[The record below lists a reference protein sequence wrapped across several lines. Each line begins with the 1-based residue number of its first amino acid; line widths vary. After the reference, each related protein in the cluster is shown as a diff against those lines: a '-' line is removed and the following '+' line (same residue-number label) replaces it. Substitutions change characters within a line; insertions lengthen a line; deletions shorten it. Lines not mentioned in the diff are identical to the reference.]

1 MSSEHTTIIRF
12 DEQVATQKDGTIE
25 RIIGFVRA
33 KELLTLFDDAT
44 LDANPR
50 SAKTNAVTR
59 DIIDS
64 VREDPTTFQFKT
76 KGILLGTSNYNKLER
91 RRYQLNFL
99 DPAYEGLLDGG
110 HNMLALG
117 IFILGHVVDERSVKK
132 IKFWNDMK
140 HLWQESRDQVRE
152 IRDELNFK
160 VPVEILVP
168 SEDDL
173 DSIEEFKMALIDICA
188 ARNNN
193 AQLTTQAKAN
203 QKGFYDEIRNRFPTE
218 ISSKVEWKTNQ
229 WEDQSDRPI
238 KVKDIVALAW
248 IPLTVLSE
256 NDLLP
261 KQTENGPIDF
271 SISPQSIYSGKEKLS
286 VLFDKLMDH
295 PEVTRPRNGPHHEL
309 HNVAIS
315 SAFTVLADLP
325 KLHDYIFANLGD
337 AYNKATGGRFGGIKA
352 VRKPKKGKVS
362 SKFQYYESDRQVP
375 DGFVIPVL
383 YGLKALMGV
392 ESNRVVWK
400 QDPFSYLEQHL
411 QDLAEQLRIFLDAFN
426 FDPQKIGKN
435 EGVYRSLVR
444 EVERSRRI

>member
-1 MSSEHTTIIRF
+1 MGLRPRRNHRCANGKLGSSAMSSEHTTIIRF
-12 DEQVATQKDGTIE
+12 DEQVATQRDGAIE

-33 KELLTLFDDAT
+33 KEILTLFDDAT

-64 VREDPTTFQFKT
+64 VREDPATFQFKT
-76 KGILLGTSNYNKLER
+76 KGILLGTSDYSKLER
-91 RRYQLNFL
+91 RRYRLNFI

-117 IFILGHVVDERSVKK
+117 IFVLSHVADERSIKR

-140 HLWQESRDQVRE
+140 QLWEENRDDIKK
-152 IRDELNFK
+152 IRDEFNFK

-168 SEDDL
+168 SREDME
-173 DSIEEFKMALIDICA
+173 SIEDFKMALIDICA

-203 QKGFYDEIRNRFPTE
+203 QKGFYDEIRNRLPVD
-218 ISSKVEWKTNQ
+218 IRGQVEWKTNQ
-229 WEDQSDRPI
+229 WEDQSNRPI
-238 KVKDIVALAW
+238 KAKDIVALAW

-261 KQTENGPIDF
+261 KQSGNVPIDF

-295 PEVTRPRNGPHHEL
+295 PEVTKARNGPHHEL

-325 KLHDYIFANLGD
+325 KLHDYIFANIGD

-352 VRKPKKGKVS
+352 VRKPGKGKVT
-362 SKFQYYESDRQVP
+362 SKFLAIMANASQIRLTR
-375 DGFVIPVL
+375 GHFVIL
-383 YGLKALMGV
+383 C
-392 ESNRVVWK
+392 
-400 QDPFSYLEQHL
+400 
-411 QDLAEQLRIFLDAFN
+411 
-426 FDPQKIGKN
+426 
-435 EGVYRSLVR
+435 
-444 EVERSRRI
+444 